1 MNPSP
6 TGSLND
12 GRCTADQILRYLNRI
27 SGPFLD
33 RIDLQVDVP
42 KINSNEFSEQVKERG
57 QSSKAIRQ
65 RVIRARDVALARS
78 GKPNTRL
85 GSKEVQEYCLLS
97 TDDQQFLQGAV
108 EKLGLSLRTYHRV
121 LKVSRT
127 IADLAGEPLITRRH
141 LAEAL
146 NYRAF
151 DRMLAQLAFN

>member
-1 MNPSP
+1 MISRAARQAQFPAQLQLVAAMNPSP

-85 GSKEVQEYCLLS
+85 GSKEVQEY
-97 TDDQQFLQGAV
+97 
-108 EKLGLSLRTYHRV
+108 
-121 LKVSRT
+121 
-127 IADLAGEPLITRRH
+127 
-141 LAEAL
+141 
-146 NYRAF
+146 
-151 DRMLAQLAFN
+151 